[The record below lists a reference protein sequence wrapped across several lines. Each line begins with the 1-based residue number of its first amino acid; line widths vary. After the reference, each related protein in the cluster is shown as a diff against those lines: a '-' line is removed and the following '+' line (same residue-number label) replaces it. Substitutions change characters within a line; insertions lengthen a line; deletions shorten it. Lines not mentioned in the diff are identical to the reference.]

1 MEIRNIAII
10 AHVDHGKT
18 TLVDQLLR
26 ESHTFRDN
34 ETVEE
39 RVMDSN
45 DIERERGITILAKPT
60 SIKYKDYKINIL
72 DTPGHADFGG
82 EVERIMHMVDG
93 VLLLVDAYEGVM
105 PQTKFVLKK
114 ALDAGLKPIIVVNK
128 VDKPT
133 ARINEVI
140 DEVIE
145 LLIELGASDEQL
157 DFPVVYASAINGTT
171 SLSEDISTQE
181 KTMEPIFNLIVNEIP
196 APKGDANKPLQF
208 QPALL
213 DYNDYVGR
221 IGIGTVA
228 NGTIKVNQMVSLV
241 RLDGSIKKCRV
252 QKLFGYFG
260 IKKLEIEEA
269 HAGDVIAISG
279 ISDIEVGET
288 ICEEGKEEAL
298 PKLRIDEPTLQMT
311 FGANSSPFVGKEGKL
326 VTASKIEERLYKQA
340 QADVSLK
347 VKPNDSESFIVSGRG
362 ELHLSILIENMRR
375 EGFELEVSKP
385 KVILKEI
392 DGVVCEPYEDVEIE
406 VPEDTVG
413 PVIEALGIRGG
424 TMENMSNLPGIVK
437 LHYTVPSRGLIGF
450 TTDFMTMTKGYG
462 ILNHTFKEYLP
473 KTTADVG
480 ERKVGV
486 LVSMENGKATAY
498 ALGGLED
505 RGVMFIEPGVEVY
518 EGMIVGE
525 SNRDDDLAV
534 NVVKGKQLTN
544 TRSAGKDHTV
554 VLKKTKLLTLETALE
569 YINNDELVEVTPKA
583 FRLRKKIL
591 NTEER
596 KKYDAKIRNE
606 KKNEE

>member
-18 TLVDQLLR
+18 TLVDQLLKQ
-26 ESHTFRDN
+26 SGTFREN
-34 ETVEE
+34 ENVSE
-39 RVMDSN
+39 RAMDSN

-114 ALDAGLKPIIVVNK
+114 ALEAGLKPIVVVNK
-128 VDKPT
+128 IDKPT
-133 ARINEVI
+133 ARPKEVI
-140 DEVIE
+140 DEVLD
-145 LLIELGASDEQL
+145 LLIELEADEEQL
-157 DFPVVYASAINGTT
+157 EFPVVYTSAINGT
-171 SLSEDISTQE
+171 SSMSDDLSTQE
-181 KTMEPIFNLIVNEIP
+181 KTMEPIFDLIVNEIP
-196 APKGDANKPLQF
+196 APTGNKDADLQL

-213 DYNDYVGR
+213 DYNDFVGR
-221 IGIGTVA
+221 IGIGTIA
-228 NGTIKVNQMVSLV
+228 NGKVKVNQMVSCV
-241 RLDGSIKKCRV
+241 RLDGSIKKFRI
-252 QKLFGYFG
+252 QKLYGYFG
-260 IKKLEIEEA
+260 LKKLEIEEA
-269 HAGDVIAISG
+269 SAGDIVAFSG
-279 ISDIEVGET
+279 LPDIEVGET
-288 ICEEGKEEAL
+288 ICEEGKEVAL

-311 FGANSSPFVGKEGKL
+311 FGTNSSPFVGKEGKL
-326 VTASKIEERLYKQA
+326 VTASKIEERLRKQA
-340 QADVSLK
+340 ESDVSLRVEQK
-347 VKPNDSESFIVSGRG
+347 DNESFIVSGRG

-385 KVILKEI
+385 EVIIKEVN
-392 DGVVCEPYEDVEIE
+392 GELCEPYEDVQIE
-406 VPEDTVG
+406 CPEDTVG
-413 PVIEALGIRGG
+413 PIIEALGTRGG
-424 TMENMSNLPGIVK
+424 TMESMSNLPGIVR
-437 LHYTVPSRGLIGF
+437 LNYTVPSRGLIGF
-450 TTDFMTMTKGYG
+450 TTDFMTLTKGYG

-473 KTTADVG
+473 KTSADVG
-480 ERKVGV
+480 ERKLGV

-498 ALGGLED
+498 SLGALED
-505 RGVMFIEPGVEVY
+505 RGVMFIEPGTEVY

-525 SNRDDDLAV
+525 CNRDNDLAV

-569 YINNDELVEVTPKA
+569 YINNDELVEVTPLN

-596 KKYDAKIRNE
+596 KKYDSRLRNE
-606 KKNEE
+606 KNNN